1 MNFIEFRRALMIDP
15 GAARLDD
22 ASAALGNEAVAAL
35 RNARALDREIANAL
49 AVPVPEEF
57 EQRLLARLAQER
69 AATRPAR
76 WMRWTGAA
84 LAASVA
90 LAAVLWRGAA
100 PDPTQL
106 LMSDAAAHLS
116 HEPFALTRTERVP
129 APLIERTFATA
140 GRAVDGQRL
149 PLNYLSRCPVE
160 SRMALHMVV
169 RHDTGPV
176 TALLFPRGAA
186 VERMDAHMDG
196 IAVRAVPYLDG
207 ALVLL
212 AESSRDFDAVET
224 ALHNAGPRL
233 LAAGGR

>member
-1 MNFIEFRRALMIDP
+1 MNFIEFRRALMVDP
-15 GAARLDD
+15 SEARLDD
-22 ASAALGNEAVAAL
+22 ASAELGHEAQAAL
-35 RNARALDREIANAL
+35 RDARAFERELAAAL

-69 AATRPAR
+69 AVARPR
-76 WMRWTGAA
+76 QWLGWAA
-84 LAASVA
+84 AIAASVA

-100 PDPTQL
+100 PDATHL
-106 LMSDAAAHLS
+106 LMADATAHLS

-140 GRAVDGQRL
+140 GLAIDGQRL

-160 SRMALHMVV
+160 SRIALHMVV
-169 RHDTGPV
+169 RQDAGPV
-176 TALLFPRGAA
+176 TALLFPRDAK
-186 VERMDAHMDG
+186 VERMDARMDG
-196 IAVRAVPYLDG
+196 MAVRAVPYLDG

-224 ALHNAGPRL
+224 ELHNARPRL